1 LAAII
6 GLLHINNSFPDFF
19 HFTLWPAFAY
29 NSPTPGHK
37 KKPQKNNKKIGKN
50 HRNIYKYRNTEKRQ
64 QETEVEIK
72 LAQSVGAGL
81 LFG

>member
-6 GLLHINNSFPDFF
+6 GLVHINNSFPDFF

-37 KKPQKNNKKIGKN
+37 KKPQKNNKQKLEKTIE
-50 HRNIYKYRNTEKRQ
+50 IFINTETLKKDSKKQKWR
-64 QETEVEIK
+64 
-72 LAQSVGAGL
+72 SN
-81 LFG
+81 

>member
-1 LAAII
+1 LEKTIEI
-6 GLLHINNSFPDFF
+6 FI
-19 HFTLWPAFAY
+19 
-29 NSPTPGHK
+29 
-37 KKPQKNNKKIGKN
+37 
-50 HRNIYKYRNTEKRQ
+50 NTETQKKRQ